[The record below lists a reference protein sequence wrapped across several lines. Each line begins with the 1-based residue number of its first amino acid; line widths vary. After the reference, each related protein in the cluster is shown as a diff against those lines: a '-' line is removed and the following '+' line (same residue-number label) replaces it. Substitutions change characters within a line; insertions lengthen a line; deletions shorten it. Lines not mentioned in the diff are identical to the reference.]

1 VFDVWI
7 LQKFAGSVQ
16 QGFYGLALRI
26 SGVCFLFASSMTP
39 LITREF
45 SIAFGNKDF
54 GKMRHLFSRYIPM
67 IYASI
72 VFLVV
77 FISINSSK
85 IALLFGGEK
94 FINAKI
100 VISIMVLYPMHQT
113 YGQLSGSVFYATGQ
127 TKLYRNIGIFIQT
140 LGIIVIFFLIAPKS
154 YSGFDLGAT
163 GLAIKMI
170 LIQFIGVNIQL
181 FYNAKFLNISFIKF
195 FSHQI
200 YTIVIFGIIA
210 YLSLFIANVFTDTI
224 IISFFINGIIY
235 VILSICLLF
244 SFPFIFSLSRNEL
257 KSFIV
262 LAKNRN
268 PFTRGK
274 H

>member
-1 VFDVWI
+1 MQIYSKKNGISLFPKIKLEIAQIKNYIMEFWIYSHPLITSSFIVLLAGVLDVWL

-16 QGFYGLALRI
+16 QGYYGLAFRI

-54 GKMRHLFSRYIPM
+54 GKMRQLFSRYIPM
-67 IYASI
+67 IYAVI

-77 FISINSSK
+77 FISINSGK

-94 FINAKI
+94 FIKANI

-127 TKLYRNIGIFIQT
+127 TKIYRNIGIFIQT
-140 LGIIVIFFLIAPKS
+140 LGIIAIFFLIAPKI
-154 YSGFDLGAT
+154 YFGLNLGAT

-181 FYNAKFLNISFIKF
+181 F
-195 FSHQI
+195 
-200 YTIVIFGIIA
+200 
-210 YLSLFIANVFTDTI
+210 
-224 IISFFINGIIY
+224 
-235 VILSICLLF
+235 
-244 SFPFIFSLSRNEL
+244 
-257 KSFIV
+257 
-262 LAKNRN
+262 
-268 PFTRGK
+268 
-274 H
+274 

>member
-1 VFDVWI
+1 MFDVWI